1 MDVASLPHERDS
13 TCWLERT
20 DENEPVFVS
29 FHQYV
34 QHPMNPVVE
43 INVGRPSVISL
54 DERAW
59 TRAHEAMT
67 RFVADGVVGFGFDDY
82 ASARIPIELAPDEVT
97 GAAQRSALE
106 KISSQHFAPPRPAA
120 SWLTFPVCNKA
131 EG

>member
-54 DERAW
+54 DERAC

-67 RFVADGVVGFGFDDY
+67 RFIADCVVGFGFDDY
-82 ASARIPIELAPDEVT
+82 ASARIPNELAPDEIT
-97 GAAQRSALE
+97 GAAQRIAPE
-106 KISSQHFAPPRPAA
+106 KIPSQHFALPCPHCQLLHF
-120 SWLTFPVCNKA
+120 SGL
-131 EG
+131 